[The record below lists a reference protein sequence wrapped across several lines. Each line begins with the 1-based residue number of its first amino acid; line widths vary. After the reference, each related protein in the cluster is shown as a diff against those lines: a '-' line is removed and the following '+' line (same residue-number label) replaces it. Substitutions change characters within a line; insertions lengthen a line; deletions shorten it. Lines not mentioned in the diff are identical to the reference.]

1 MVFNGP
7 KTDRPTARPTVRLSL
22 LFLCHLVMGL
32 RIDANPYFAQRTKA
46 KLGAPS
52 SVFRNAPLE
61 SYPANPKQ
69 CHTYVEHSK
78 IEVLSK
84 SSKKSVKFNLAKYEH
99 HIPRHPPQLFNT
111 PFSHRTSP
119 PHKRMFTLFIRPF
132 AAVFSPDCLAE

>member
-1 MVFNGP
+1 MDDLEFGIFDFLLQIVS
-7 KTDRPTARPTVRLSL
+7 TAALLQWCSMGQKPNDRPTVRLSL

-84 SSKKSVKFNLAKYEH
+84 KPAK
-99 HIPRHPPQLFNT
+99 
-111 PFSHRTSP
+111 
-119 PHKRMFTLFIRPF
+119 
-132 AAVFSPDCLAE
+132 